1 METMHARH
9 DTTSVSDISE
19 DGTQDRIEENDP
31 FGQDTVEPSSSS
43 ADGHDSKRSEDK
55 SADTDAATRHAA
67 NTDTSAKSQPST
79 ASSNSSAD
87 RIVEKFHRI
96 DQKVATMSQNR
107 MQDPDTLGEK
117 IFKFVFPT
125 VLGGLAGKVFK
136 TIWDSQVTSKRGPAG
151 GDAAEDADQQGL
163 IGSILFAAASA
174 AFGSVIS
181 ELGTRGS
188 NALVNRHQSR
198 RNK

>member
-9 DTTSVSDISE
+9 DTTSVGDFSE
-19 DGTQDRIEENDP
+19 DSTQDRIEGNDS
-31 FGQDTVEPSSSS
+31 FGQSAVQPSPSFS
-43 ADGHDSKRSEDK
+43 DNRNPKRSEGE
-55 SADTDAATRHAA
+55 SAETDATAQHA
-67 NTDTSAKSQPST
+67 TDTNASVKSQTST

-87 RIVEKFHRI
+87 RIVEKFHRL

-188 NALVNRHQSR
+188 NALVNRHQSH

>member
-1 METMHARH
+1 MHARYS
-9 DTTSVSDISE
+9 TTSVSDISE
-19 DGTQDRIEENDP
+19 DGTQDRIEENDS
-31 FGQDTVEPSSSS
+31 FGQNTVEPSPSF
-43 ADGHDSKRSEDK
+43 ADYRDSKCSEDELVDTDAAPQRA
-55 SADTDAATRHAA
+55 ADTDA
-67 NTDTSAKSQPST
+67 SAKSRTST

-96 DQKVATMSQNR
+96 DQKVTTMRQNR

-125 VLGGLAGKVFK
+125 LLGGLAGKVFK
-136 TIWDSQVTSKRGPAG
+136 TIWDSQVTGKRRPAG
-151 GDAAEDADQQGL
+151 GDAAEDANQQGL

>member
-9 DTTSVSDISE
+9 TTTSVSNFNE
-19 DGTQDRIEENDP
+19 DDAIDGIKEGDSFDQNS
-31 FGQDTVEPSSSS
+31 VEPSLSL
-43 ADGHDSKRSEDK
+43 ADNRNTERCEDK
-55 SADTDAATRHAA
+55 TADTDTATQHADD
-67 NTDTSAKSQPST
+67 TDNSAKSQTST
-79 ASSNSSAD
+79 TSSNSSAD
-87 RIVEKFHRI
+87 RIVKKLHRI

-117 IFKFVFPT
+117 IFKVVFPT

-136 TIWDSQVTSKRGPAG
+136 TIWDSQVTSKRGPADG
-151 GDAAEDADQQGL
+151 EAAEDANQQGL

-188 NALVNRHQSR
+188 NALVSRHQNR

>member
-9 DTTSVSDISE
+9 DTTSVGDFSE
-19 DGTQDRIEENDP
+19 DGTQDRIEESNS
-31 FGQDTVEPSSSS
+31 FGQNTVDPSPSF
-43 ADGHDSKRSEDK
+43 ADNRDSKCSEGE
-55 SADTDAATRHAA
+55 SADTGAATQHAVD
-67 NTDTSAKSQPST
+67 TDVSAKSQTST

-125 VLGGLAGKVFK
+125 MLGGLAGKVFK

-151 GDAAEDADQQGL
+151 GDAAEDANQQGL

-188 NALVNRHQSR
+188 NALVNRHQNR
-198 RNK
+198 HNK